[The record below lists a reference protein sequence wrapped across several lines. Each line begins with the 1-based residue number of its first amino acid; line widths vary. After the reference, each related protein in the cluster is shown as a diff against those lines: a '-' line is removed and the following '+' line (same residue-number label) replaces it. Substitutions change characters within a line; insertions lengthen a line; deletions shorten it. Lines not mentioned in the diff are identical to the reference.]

1 MTVQYANAVVWL
13 DKVGF
18 LTGEQKVSQRRDKSV
33 GGFSPIGRPAGPVQK
48 PPSTELNKLLTPV
61 PNVVTAPTTTIATSP
76 AMKAYSIAVTP
87 ASSPAF
93 ARSEASDAPAR

>member
-1 MTVQYANAVVWL
+1 M
-13 DKVGF
+13 G
-18 LTGEQKVSQRRDKSV
+18 DKS
-33 GGFSPIGRPAGPVQK
+33 GTGFQPGRSPGRAGQK